1 MITVAGKKKMV
12 LGGVCLAIAIVCYG
26 LLPTSMPSEARKMV
40 AGLIVTSGLWIFEIF
55 PLYVT
60 SLLVVI
66 VAPFLVFGP
75 DAIAQK
81 PELLNYFF
89 SPLSNPVIILF
100 LGGFIMARA
109 LSAHNVDRYIAS
121 TVISSIKHRPG
132 VVLATVMAITAGLS
146 MWLSNTATTVMM
158 LAVVAPIIYQIK
170 RDNPFRKALALAVPF
185 SASIGGMGTPVGTP
199 PNAIA
204 VGLLA
209 QSGIHLSFFRWMLGG
224 IPLVVGICA
233 VTFFILKWLF
243 PSSESELSFEF
254 SQSES
259 LSLQGKIALAMIGA
273 GVLLWLTTPIH
284 HLSESWVA
292 LACGV
297 SLLVF
302 GIVGL
307 KDIRELEW
315 HILLLMWGGLALG
328 QGMEVSGMS
337 AWVASQAIFQSG
349 SLIVMATFIALSTGL
364 STVMNDTATSNLILP
379 IALGVH
385 STHPALVAFLTA
397 VSSSVAVSLP
407 ISCAPNAL
415 LFSLNIVR
423 GREFFKAGIWVSI
436 AAMAMILGV
445 ALVALSV

>member
-146 MWLSNTATTVMM
+146 MWLSNTAT
-158 LAVVAPIIYQIK
+158 
-170 RDNPFRKALALAVPF
+170 
-185 SASIGGMGTPVGTP
+185 
-199 PNAIA
+199 
-204 VGLLA
+204 
-209 QSGIHLSFFRWMLGG
+209 
-224 IPLVVGICA
+224 
-233 VTFFILKWLF
+233 
-243 PSSESELSFEF
+243 
-254 SQSES
+254 
-259 LSLQGKIALAMIGA
+259 
-273 GVLLWLTTPIH
+273 
-284 HLSESWVA
+284 
-292 LACGV
+292 
-297 SLLVF
+297 
-302 GIVGL
+302 
-307 KDIRELEW
+307 
-315 HILLLMWGGLALG
+315 
-328 QGMEVSGMS
+328 
-337 AWVASQAIFQSG
+337 
-349 SLIVMATFIALSTGL
+349 
-364 STVMNDTATSNLILP
+364 
-379 IALGVH
+379 
-385 STHPALVAFLTA
+385 
-397 VSSSVAVSLP
+397 
-407 ISCAPNAL
+407 
-415 LFSLNIVR
+415 
-423 GREFFKAGIWVSI
+423 
-436 AAMAMILGV
+436 
-445 ALVALSV
+445 